1 MKLSHYLIEQGF
13 KNSNTNT
20 LIMVYHIEK
29 DVIIFLIYADDI
41 LVIGNNNSLIQ
52 TMISKLNNV
61 FYLKDLGDMSLFL
74 GLEVAKVVY
83 GLHLSQCKYIE

>member
-29 DVIIFLIYADDI
+29 DVIIFLIYVDDI
-41 LVIGNNNSLIQ
+41 LVIGNNKSLIQ